1 MAFQLL
7 QQHSWTTLYIHT
19 KYNNVKNDCDTRF
32 SSSWVLQHMDHD
44 KRTMKWL
51 PGFSKYCH
59 IVQIVYKLFVTDGGD
74 NKCNL
79 HRKGKSFSYL
89 YYISWLSNIDMYL
102 CTQCGFKCLLGR
114 NQKIETKLG
123 CENITS
129 QNTIAQLIGLVERL
143 TF

>member
-1 MAFQLL
+1 
-7 QQHSWTTLYIHT
+7 
-19 KYNNVKNDCDTRF
+19 
-32 SSSWVLQHMDHD
+32 
-44 KRTMKWL
+44 MKWL

-123 CENITS
+123 CENKYQSAVYLPNRGYHFMHSLPFSPFLENPLLNFLQKQYIFRKKYMLF
-129 QNTIAQLIGLVERL
+129 LIFSLGREFE
-143 TF
+143 TQD